1 MMASPFAVMDRLSA
15 RQLDCPVLFE
25 SLAGPTEIPAKR
37 SMSIA
42 ETPAPDELA
51 AVAILSEN

>member
-1 MMASPFAVMDRLSA
+1 MMVSPFAVMDRLSG

-25 SLAGPTEIPAKR
+25 SLAGPTEIPAGGAV
-37 SMSIA
+37 SIA
-42 ETPAPDELA
+42 EISAPDELA